1 MWLSLGRAP
10 RSGRGGRWFKS
21 SHPDHFLSQKCILK
35 ISSPHRGEEIK
46 GNAVIVNVFLV
57 IFSYLLG
64 SIPTGLVLAK
74 ALAGIDPR
82 QGGSRNIGATNVMRT
97 AGKALGAITLIGD
110 VLKGVIPVCLALF
123 LQRGEWW
130 VAGAG
135 LAAFL
140 GHCFPIYI
148 GFKGGKGVA
157 TALGIYLP
165 LTPLAVLVNIF
176 FFASAVAVSRMVS
189 IGSLI
194 AALAMPLLIWLG
206 RYPLPY
212 VLMSICVGIIVIYRH
227 KENIKRLIEGKENK
241 LWGQS

>member
-1 MWLSLGRAP
+1 M
-10 RSGRGGRWFKS
+10 
-21 SHPDHFLSQKCILK
+21 
-35 ISSPHRGEEIK
+35 
-46 GNAVIVNVFLV
+46 IVNFLLV
-57 IFSYLLG
+57 IFAYLLG

-110 VLKGVIPVCLALF
+110 VLKGVIPVCLVLF

-157 TALGIYLP
+157 TALGVYLP
-165 LTPLAVLVNIF
+165 LTPLAVMVNCF
-176 FFASAVAVSRMVS
+176 VFASALGVSRMVS
-189 IGSLI
+189 LGSI
-194 AALAMPLLIWLG
+194 SAALAMPLLIWLWG
-206 RYPLPY
+206 YPLAY
-212 VLMSICVGIIVIYRH
+212 LILSICVDAIIIYRH
-227 KENIKRLIEGKENK
+227 KENIKRLLTGEENK
-241 LWGQS
+241 LWGES